1 MTRVFLPSHP
11 FADLS
16 DLAARQCGD
25 WPWTSGGR
33 WTAKWVNHPGRSC
46 GEWPSVALFR
56 LVFDVPPAEE
66 ASRAERVR
74 IHVSA
79 DQRYRLMLD
88 GQTIGRGPERGDVRR
103 WRFESYELDLP
114 AGRHVLLAQSWW
126 LADRGPL
133 AQMTLRPGFL
143 LQAEGPWHERLSTG
157 VAAWESMRMDG
168 YGLVDPGHTL
178 YSGSKTSIDGRRF
191 PWGWQGGEGPYVPV
205 ETIRW
210 ADGMSTLHST
220 TNGFWILTP
229 ATLPPM
235 MEQPWHGGVVRYVT
249 EAEAAYP
256 VAAEKHSAAEAAHW
270 QRWLDGG
277 GSVTIPPNA
286 RYRAVIDL
294 EDYLCAYAS
303 ITLTGGA
310 DARLAIRWAEALFEE
325 PKWYTAKGNRS
336 EIEGKHFLGYGD
348 EYIADGGAGR
358 TFEPLWWNA
367 GRYLEIDVTT
377 ADQPLTLDRLGLSQ
391 TRYPME
397 PECSFSASDERFAEV
412 VPLAA
417 RTLKACFHETIMDC
431 PYYEQ
436 MPWVGDSRVD
446 ALVGYVF
453 AADDRLARKAIET
466 YNASRLWTGLTQS
479 WYPSGAVNCIPSFA
493 LWWVCMAEDY
503 FLWRESGEFSRR
515 MLLGARTT
523 MEAFR
528 SLTGRDGMITLPH
541 GSNFIDWVRHPAWA
555 GSGPRVGE
563 EGYSSI
569 LNLIYVLALNA
580 KARMEEFYGEPL
592 LATRDRAAAE
602 AAMAGVM
609 TNFWNQPR
617 GLLADTLEADSFSEH
632 AQSLAILTGLLPA
645 GRQEQIVQGLLTADD
660 LARTTIFFSHYLLD
674 ALGRAG
680 RIDAIV
686 DRLDLWFGLK
696 ANGFLTTYEH
706 PEPTRSDCHAWG
718 THPLY
723 HFLSTILGVKP
734 GAPGFATVRVEPKL
748 GPLKWAHGTVPHP
761 AGNIEIRVTRNGDNG
776 LETDITLPPN
786 LSGVLVHSGE
796 EWPLQ
801 GGRQVLRV

>member
-16 DLAARQCGD
+16 DLAARECGD
-25 WPWTSGGR
+25 WPWAPNNR
-33 WTAKWVNHPGRSC
+33 WTAKWVDHPGRGC
-46 GEWPSVALFR
+46 GDWPSVVVFR
-56 LVFDVPPAEE
+56 LVVDVPPTAL
-66 ASRAERVR
+66 AERVR
-74 IHVSA
+74 VHVTA

-88 GQTIGRGPERGDVRR
+88 GRTIGRGPERGDVRR
-103 WRFESYELDLP
+103 WRFESYELELP

-133 AQMTLRPGFL
+133 VQTTLRPGFL
-143 LQAEGPWHERLSTG
+143 LQAEGAWHELLSTG
-157 VAAWESMRMDG
+157 VASWESMRLDG

-178 YSGSKTSIDGRRF
+178 YSGSKTAIDGRRF
-191 PWGWQGGEGPYVPV
+191 PWGWQGGDGPYVPV

-210 ADGMSTLHST
+210 ADGVSTLRST
-220 TNGFWILTP
+220 NHFWLLTP

-235 MEQPWHGGVVRYVT
+235 LDQPWQGGSARYVT
-249 EAEAAYP
+249 DAEDTYP
-256 VAAEKHSAAEAAHW
+256 VSAEKHLPSEAVHW
-270 QRWLDGG
+270 QRWLDGD
-277 GSVTIPPNA
+277 GSVTIPP
-286 RYRAVIDL
+286 RSRRRAIIDL

-303 ITLTGGA
+303 ITLSGGA
-310 DARLAIRWAEALFEE
+310 DARLAIRWAEALFEQ
-325 PKWYTAKGNRS
+325 PTWYTAKGNRAV
-336 EIEGKHFLGYGD
+336 IDGKHFLGYGD
-348 EYIADGGAGR
+348 EYIADGGAAR

-367 GRYLEIDVTT
+367 GRYLEIDVAT
-377 ADQPLTLDRLGLSQ
+377 ADEPLTLDALHLSQ

-397 PECSFSASDERFAEV
+397 MECSFAASDERFAEV
-412 VPLAA
+412 VPLAE

-453 AADDRLARKAIET
+453 AHDDRLARKAIET

-479 WYPSGAVNCIPSFA
+479 WYPANALNMIPSFA
-493 LWWVCMAEDY
+493 LWWVCMVED
-503 FLWRESGEFSRR
+503 FFQWRESGEFARR

-580 KARMEEFYGEPL
+580 KSRMEAFYGDPL
-592 LATRDRAAAE
+592 MATRDRQAAE

-609 TNFWNQPR
+609 KHFWNEPR
-617 GLLADTLEADSFSEH
+617 SLLADTLEADSFSEH

-645 GRQEQIVQGLLTADD
+645 DRQERIVQGLLSESD

-680 RIDAIV
+680 RTDAIV
-686 DRLDLWFGLK
+686 ERLGLWFGLK
-696 ANGFLTTYEH
+696 GNGFLTTYEH

-723 HFLSTILGVKP
+723 HFLVTILGVRP
-734 GAPGFATVRVEPKL
+734 ASPGFGTVRIEPQL
-748 GPLKWAHGTVPHP
+748 GPLTWAHGRVPHQ
-761 AGNIEIRVTRNGDNG
+761 AGLIEVRVTRTDGDG
-776 LETDITLPPN
+776 FEADITLPPG
-786 LSGVLVHSGE
+786 LSGVFVQSGKE
-796 EWPLQ
+796 IPMQ
-801 GGRQVLRV
+801 SGRQMVK

>member
-16 DLAARQCGD
+16 DLVARQCGD
-25 WPWTSGGR
+25 WPWATNGR
-33 WTAKWVNHPGRSC
+33 WSAKWVDHPGRGC
-46 GEWPSVALFR
+46 GEWPSVVLFR
-56 LVFDVPPAEE
+56 LAFDVE
-66 ASRAERVR
+66 RAERVR
-74 IHVSA
+74 VHVSA

-88 GQTIGRGPERGDVRR
+88 GQTVGRGPERGDVRR
-103 WRFESYELDLP
+103 WRFESYDLDLSP
-114 AGRHVLLAQSWW
+114 GRHVLLAQSWW

-133 AQMTLRPGFL
+133 AQMTLEPGFL

-157 VAAWESMRMDG
+157 VAAWQSMRMDG

-191 PWGWQGGEGPYVPV
+191 PWGWQEGDGPYVPA
-205 ETIRW
+205 ENIRW
-210 ADGMSTLHST
+210 ADGVSTLCST
-220 TNGFWILTP
+220 NHYWVLTP

-235 MEQPWHGGVVRYVT
+235 MERPWRGGAVRYVT
-249 EAEAAYP
+249 AAGEPYP
-256 VAAEKHSAAEAAHW
+256 VSAEKHLPDEAAAW

-277 GSVTIPPNA
+277 TRVTVPP
-286 RYRAVIDL
+286 RSTRRVIIDL
-294 EDYLCAYAS
+294 QDYLCAYAS
-303 ITLTGGA
+303 ITLSGGR
-310 DARLAIRWAEALFEE
+310 DASVAIRWAEALFEK
-325 PKWYTAKGNRS
+325 PVWQTAKGNRS

-348 EYIADGGAGR
+348 EYIADGGERR

-367 GRYLEIDVTT
+367 GRYLEIDIATS
-377 ADQPLTLDRLGLSQ
+377 DQPLTLDALHLAE

-397 PECSFSASDERFAEV
+397 QECDFAASDDRMAEV

-453 AADDRLARKAIET
+453 AQDGRLARKAVET

-479 WYPSGAVNCIPSFA
+479 WYPSNAVNMIPSFA
-493 LWWVCMAEDY
+493 LWWVCMAEDH
-503 FLWRESGEFSRR
+503 FQWRECGEFSRR

-528 SLTGRDGMITLPH
+528 SLTGRDGLISQPH
-541 GSNFIDWVRHPAWA
+541 GSNFIDWVRHPAWQ
-555 GSGPRVGE
+555 GGCPRVGE

-592 LATRDRAAAE
+592 MAQRDRDAAK
-602 AAMAGVM
+602 AAMAGVLKH
-609 TNFWNQPR
+609 FWNESR
-617 GLLADTLEADSFSEH
+617 GLLADTLEADCFSEH
-632 AQSLAILTGLLPA
+632 AQCLAILTGLLPPE
-645 GRQEQIVQGLLTADD
+645 RQEWIVHGLLAAGD
-660 LARTTIFFSHYLLD
+660 LAPTTIFFSHYLLE
-674 ALGRAG
+674 ALGRVG
-680 RIDAIV
+680 RTDAILS
-686 DRLDLWFGLK
+686 RLDLWFGLR

-723 HFLSTILGVKP
+723 HFLVTILGIRP
-734 GAPGFATVRVEPKL
+734 ATPGFGTVRVEPQL
-748 GPLKWAHGTVPHP
+748 GPLTWAQGKVPHP
-761 AGNIEIRVTRNGDNG
+761 AGLIEVRVERKGESG
-776 LETDITLPPN
+776 LEADITLPPGLN
-786 LSGVLVHSGE
+786 GVLVQNGKE
-796 EWPLQ
+796 CPLQ
-801 GGRQVLRV
+801 SGRQTLRM